1 MNNME
6 KTNKKYNI
14 YTDLQIEDVNTKK
27 FNSYIDTSDKI
38 FEKKN
43 YEKILLEVYR
53 FIKEKNEETDIYEE
67 TLNTIYHILNFTT
80 SFFLILKGEEVLFE
94 KIINADLNLK
104 NYLLDSGLIKLALA
118 ENRSFYLLHPELSQS
133 NLKNILLIPINLG
146 KEFNG
151 VFCFVTD
158 KKKEE
163 IFSENFYFIEII
175 LFSIGNYIFNKFI
188 YNQLEENNKTSVNQK
203 IINEQ
208 SLKYSVIGKMCFNSF
223 HNLKNKVQIL
233 LSSFDILRK
242 LYHDKKD
249 EKLEKIF
256 SILDTTIPEYSKIVK
271 SISDTSKFIL
281 SDNES
286 SYFEIKKFL
295 IELNDFIRLTNAV
308 KKNKISVDE
317 NISSAKVYFSENLL
331 FQILIQLFIDLS
343 EFLAGNLLIKTH
355 ELQHN
360 LLLNIKFDF
369 DSKNCDEK
377 ILIDENLNIKFA
389 SIRNILQL
397 NSSNF
402 VINLLSDN
410 TLEFLITLPLRS
422 SQSGKN

>member
-1 MNNME
+1 ME
-6 KTNKKYNI
+6 RTQRKSNLINADLQVEDICTNKI
-14 YTDLQIEDVNTKK
+14 Y
-27 FNSYIDTSDKI
+27 SYINSTDKI

-43 YEKILLEVYR
+43 YEKILLEIYR
-53 FIKEKNEETDIYEE
+53 LIKEKNENIDIYNES
-67 TLNTIYHILNFTT
+67 LNTIYPILKFSN
-80 SFFLILKGEEVLFE
+80 SFFLILKGEEILFE
-94 KIINADLNLK
+94 KIISTDLNLK
-104 NYLLDSGLIKLALA
+104 NYLLESGLIKLAVE
-118 ENRSFYLLHPELSQS
+118 ENKSFFLLHPELSKS
-133 NLKNILLIPINLG
+133 NSKNILLIPINLG
-146 KEFNG
+146 KEFKG

-163 IFSENFYFIEII
+163 IFSENFYLIEII
-175 LFSIGNYIFNKFI
+175 LFSIGNYIFNKFM
-188 YNQLEENNKTSVNQK
+188 YNQLEDSNKTSVNLK

-208 SLKYSVIGKMCFNSF
+208 NLKYSVIGKMCFNSF
-223 HNLKNKVQIL
+223 HNLKNKLQIL

-242 LYHDKKD
+242 LYNDKKD
-249 EKLEKIF
+249 EKLVKIF
-256 SILDTTIPEYSKIVK
+256 SILDTTLPEYSKIIK

-295 IELNDFIRLTNAV
+295 IELDDFIRLTNAV
-308 KKNKISVDE
+308 KKIKISVDE

-331 FQILIQLFIDLS
+331 FQILIQLFIDLA
-343 EFLAGNLLIKTH
+343 EFLSGDLLIKTH

-360 LLLNIKFDF
+360 LLLNIRFGF
-369 DSKNCDEK
+369 DSKNCDKK
-377 ILIDENLNIKFA
+377 ILIDENLNSKFVA
-389 SIRNILQL
+389 IRNILQL

-410 TLEFLITLPLRS
+410 TFEFLITLPLRS